1 MHPLVNIGIKA
12 AREGGRLMRRAYDE
26 KPPLQIETK
35 GQHDYVTQ
43 VDRAVEDTILR
54 VIQKAYPY
62 HSIQSEE
69 CGEIQGDD
77 ITWII
82 DPLDGTTN
90 FVHGFPQFCVSIAV
104 KERGR
109 IEHGVI
115 YDPIRDELF
124 TATRGQGAQ
133 VNARRMRVS
142 TTLDLDTS
150 LLGTGFPFRDN
161 RFLADYMAIF
171 KTLCPMTSGIRR
183 AGAAA
188 LDLAYV
194 AAGRLDGFWEY
205 GLQDWDFA
213 AAALMIQ
220 EAGGIVSTFD
230 GDTELLG
237 KGTLVAGNMK
247 THPLLLDII
256 QTAPKRLA

>member
-12 AREGGRLMRRAYDE
+12 AREGGKLMRRAFDE
-26 KPPLQIETK
+26 KPPLQIEVK
-35 GQHDYVTQ
+35 SQHDYVTQ
-43 VDRAVEDTILR
+43 IDRAVEDTILR
-54 VIQKAYPY
+54 VIQKAYPH
-62 HSIQSEE
+62 HSIYSEE
-69 CGEIQGDD
+69 CGEIKGDD
-77 ITWII
+77 TTWII

-104 KERGR
+104 KERDR
-109 IEHGVI
+109 VEHGII

-124 TATRGQGAQ
+124 TASRGQGAQ
-133 VNARRMRVS
+133 LNARRMRIS
-142 TTLDLDTS
+142 TTHTLDNA
-150 LLGTGFPFRDN
+150 LLGTGFPFREVSIMDDY
-161 RFLADYMAIF
+161 LAILKALF
-171 KTLCPMTSGIRR
+171 PLASGIRR

-220 EAGGIVSTFD
+220 EAGGVVTTFD
-230 GDTELLG
+230 GSKEILG
-237 KGTLVAGNMK
+237 QRTLVAGNVK
-247 THPLLLDII
+247 THPLLLDVI
-256 QTAPKRLA
+256 QQAAHLK